1 MAGSITAYETKA
13 GTRYRVRYR
22 KPDGAQT
29 DRRGFTT
36 KRDAKIFLSTVD
48 VSKLEGSYV
57 DPTKGRATVAELGE
71 KWLTWQSHLKP
82 STLHSLKSTWKTHVK
97 PAWGDRSVAT
107 IMHSEIQDWITLLH
121 EGVEDKDPKK
131 AIKGKSAT
139 TVKRAHG
146 ILNAI
151 LNRAALDKRIPANP
165 ASGIGLPRKTPK
177 ARAYLTHKQVT
188 LLAKESKD
196 HETLVLFLAYTGLR
210 WGEATG
216 LTVANL
222 DFIRKRAAVE
232 SNAVM
237 VNGHVKVGTPKT
249 HRKRW
254 VPFPEFLR
262 APLTAAIE
270 GKAREQLVF
279 GDGDHHVL
287 LPNSTRGWFHYAV
300 KRSQAK
306 DKSFPRVTPHD
317 LRHTTA
323 SLAIASGANVKAV
336 QRMLGHASAAMTLDT
351 YADLFDDDLE
361 TVATALE
368 TARKTY
374 G

>member
-1 MAGSITAYETKA
+1 MAGTITPYETKA

-36 KRDAKIFLSTVD
+36 KRDAKVFLSTVH
-48 VSKLEGSYV
+48 VAKLEGSYV
-57 DPTKGRATVAELGE
+57 DPTKGKATVGELGE
-71 KWLTWQSHLKP
+71 KWLTWQTHLKP
-82 STLHSLKSTWKTHVK
+82 STLHSLKSTWNTHVK
-97 PAWGDRSVAT
+97 PEWGDRAVASIT
-107 IMHSEIQDWITLLH
+107 HSEIQDWITQLH
-121 EGVEDKDPKK
+121 QGVEHDDPKK
-131 AIKGKSAT
+131 AVKGKSAT

-151 LNRAALDKRIPANP
+151 LDRAALDKRIPANP
-165 ASGIGLPRKTPK
+165 AKGVGLPRKTPK

-188 LLAKESKD
+188 LLATEAKG

-222 DFIRKRAAVE
+222 DFIRKRATVE

-262 APLTAAIE
+262 APLTKAID
-270 GKAREQLVF
+270 GKTRDQLVF

-287 LPNSTRGWFHYAV
+287 LPNSTRGWFHYAA
-300 KRSQAK
+300 KRAQAA
-306 DKSFPRVTPHD
+306 DKSLPRVTPHD

-361 TVATALE
+361 TVAKALE
-368 TARKTY
+368 TARAAA